1 MRRTVQVAGRS
12 WGVPLYRVVCR
23 HGDCGFKTGTLYP
36 DFVTPG
42 CALSSLEREMVL
54 TMHIEQGASWTELA
68 ESIGYSVKTLRRWA
82 RQATRRAEAGLNAET
97 AAAVL
102 QLAPQS
108 VLDEISS
115 PSGELYRALATLIR
129 LARRLKAAMQLNGPG
144 LFTVLRHLV
153 AAAALFL

>member
-1 MRRTVQVAGRS
+1 
-12 WGVPLYRVVCR
+12 
-23 HGDCGFKTGTLYP
+23 
-36 DFVTPG
+36 
-42 CALSSLEREMVL
+42 MVL

-68 ESIGYSVKTLRRWA
+68 GSIGYSVKTLRRWA
-82 RQATRRAEAGLNAET
+82 RQATRRAEAGLNAQT
-97 AAAVL
+97 AATVL

-115 PSGELYRALATLIR
+115 PSGGLYRALVTLIR
-129 LARRLKAAMQLNGPG
+129 LAKRLKAAMQLNGPG